1 MTVHGVVML
10 LGARGLGSAV
20 VRTGVYPRWTG
31 FALVVGVG
39 LVAAGLPDPAGLV
52 AAGIRDLAFVGMGA
66 SLLATPPQVRAG
78 G

>member
-1 MTVHGVVML
+1 
-10 LGARGLGSAV
+10 
-20 VRTGVYPRWTG
+20 
-31 FALVVGVG
+31 VVGVG

-66 SLLATPPQVRAG
+66 TLLATPPQVRAG